1 MLFAEAVMM
10 AQEITVGVGASKE
23 LRSVYK
29 NAKLCGWTVKLHVSA
44 LSTPVFRFFF
54 FVGREPR
61 EGNEDGLARG
71 LFVD

>member
-54 FVGREPR
+54 VGREPR